1 MLYPKTTL
9 LMSMLSLSSF
19 SVFADNV
26 PNAGLLLQQQTIQQ
40 YQPQAEVNIE
50 QPAQMQIA
58 QADAQQQVK
67 VEQIVITGN
76 QSISTADLHALVADA
91 ETNMLT
97 LADLQQLTKRITAYY
112 QQQGYPYSRAYL
124 PVQSLKN
131 GVVKIAILE
140 AKYDRIIINNQT
152 KTSPQLIQAIL
163 QPLQPGNIIDS
174 ATLQQQLKL
183 LNRLDGIQT
192 RNIISA
198 GRYAGTSDLTIDIQP
213 TSSLTGYVGLDNYG
227 NEYTREARL
236 NAGVALNNT
245 LGLGD
250 RLTVDGMT
258 SGNLNFGRLG
268 YEATMNGIGTR
279 LGASYSD
286 LAYELGKEYKA
297 LDATGT
303 AQQIS
308 VWLNQPIL
316 LNNRSEVILGVQYD
330 HKRLKDD
337 INVAEI
343 YRDRNIDVGR
353 IRLDASQYDDFAGG
367 GLTQLGVATDI
378 GRVNFKNAMA
388 ELGDQATAKT
398 QGEFVSAFMN
408 VSRLQNLNGSKTQ
421 IYAALQAQ
429 YSPDNL
435 DSAQQF
441 SVGGASNIAGYKN
454 SALSGSTGYY
464 VLSELRQSLYASAQ
478 NQLAAKIYVDTA
490 TVKHQAREW
499 SGLTGKNIEQISSA
513 GFGLN
518 WSNVMQWQAALT
530 VGFPIG
536 SQPDSVDKRND
547 VEAWLNLSK
556 RF

>member
-76 QSISTADLHALVADA
+76 QSISTVDLHALVADA
-91 ETNMLT
+91 ETKMLT
-97 LADLQQLTKRITAYY
+97 LADLQQLTKRITTYY

-152 KTSPQLIQAIL
+152 KISPHLIQAIL

-227 NEYTREARL
+227 NEYTHEVRL
-236 NAGVALNNT
+236 NAGVAVNNA

-268 YEATMNGIGTR
+268 YEATINGVGTR

-308 VWLNQPIL
+308 VWLNQPVL
-316 LNNRSEVILGVQYD
+316 LNNRSEVILGLQYD

-490 TVKHQAREW
+490 MVKHQAREW

-518 WSNVMQWQAALT
+518 WSNAMQWQAALT

-536 SQPDSVDKRND
+536 AQPDSVDKRND